1 MNALWK
7 QLCTWGASLWKRL
20 FHRPRPVHPYH
31 AICIEDD
38 EQLPKQLSIHTVYI
52 IGVPGNEWLASMVC
66 PCGCRKTLFLN
77 LLQDEFPNWKWRISA
92 DGTVTLSPSVC
103 RQVGC
108 KSHFFLRDGLIQ
120 WCEP

>member
-7 QLCTWGASLWKRL
+7 QLCAWSVSLWNRL
-20 FHRPRPVHPYH
+20 FHRLWPIHPYR
-31 AICIEDD
+31 AICIEDG
-38 EQLPKQLSIHTVYI
+38 EQLPKQLSTHTVYI
-52 IGVPGNEWLASMVC
+52 IGIPENEWLAKMIC
-66 PCGCRKTLFLN
+66 PCGCGKILFLN
-77 LLQDEFPNWKWRISA
+77 LLQDEFPNWKWRIGA
-92 DGTVTLSPSVC
+92 DGTVTLSPSVW